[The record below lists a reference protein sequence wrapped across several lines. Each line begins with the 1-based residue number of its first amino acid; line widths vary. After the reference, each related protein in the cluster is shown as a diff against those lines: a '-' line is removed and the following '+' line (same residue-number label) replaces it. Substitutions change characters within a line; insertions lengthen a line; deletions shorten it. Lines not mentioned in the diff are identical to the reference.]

1 MDAAGTTPR
10 PLRWAPAWFQWSVFP
25 AVLAGSVWASVLLM
39 DRGWEPALA
48 ILGPQL
54 LALAS
59 IALLER
65 VHPLHRSWL
74 HSKGDLSVDVR
85 HALTIGSSLALA
97 GPITLAMGVAI
108 AGWLSERFGM
118 GLWPDAWPLLAQLGA
133 ALVVGE
139 LPQYWVHRL
148 EHERPWLWRFHALHH
163 SAPRLYW
170 LNAARFHPI
179 DILMN
184 YVPSYL
190 LLIALGCSPSILAL
204 FGLVSA
210 VHGNFQHANLQLR
223 CGPLN
228 WLFSMAELH
237 RWHHST
243 LLDESNTNYGQQMI
257 VWDVVFGTRFL
268 PKGRRPPEEIGLT
281 GGLSAFPMTYLAQLA
296 SPFRWRRIEEA
307 SQGPRTP
314 TVGAEPSAA
323 PASLQ

>member
-1 MDAAGTTPR
+1 MQAVAHP
-10 PLRWAPAWFQWSVFP
+10 PLALHRAPAWFQWSVFP
-25 AVLAGSVWASVLLM
+25 AVLGASIWGSVLLM
-39 DRGWEPALA
+39 DRGWDPALA

-54 LALAS
+54 LAMAA

-65 VHPLHRSWL
+65 VHPLHASWL
-74 HSKGDLSVDVR
+74 HSTGDLSVDLR
-85 HALTIGSSLALA
+85 HALTIGSALALA
-97 GPITLAMGVAI
+97 GPIALVIGVAV
-108 AGWLSERFGM
+108 AGWLSERFGV
-118 GLWPDAWPLLAQLGA
+118 GLWPDAWPLPAQLGL

-148 EHERPWLWRFHALHH
+148 QHERPWLWRFHALHH

-184 YVPSYL
+184 YFPSYI
-190 LLIALGCSPSILAL
+190 LLIALGCPPESIAL

-237 RWHHST
+237 RWHHSPRI
-243 LLDESNTNYGQQMI
+243 EEANTNYGQQMI

-268 PKGRRPPEEIGLT
+268 PRDRVPPERIGLA

-296 SPFRWRRIEEA
+296 SPFRWKRIEA
-307 SQGPRTP
+307 
-314 TVGAEPSAA
+314 ASAA
-323 PASLQ
+323 SPD

>member
-1 MDAAGTTPR
+1 
-10 PLRWAPAWFQWSVFP
+10 V
-25 AVLAGSVWASVLLM
+25 VLAASVWGSLLLM
-39 DRGWEPALA
+39 DQGWEPALA

-54 LALAS
+54 LAVVG

-65 VHPLHRSWL
+65 VFPLHHSWL
-74 HSKGDLSVDVR
+74 HSKGDLAVDAG
-85 HALTIGSSLALA
+85 HALSIGASLVIA
-97 GPITLAMGVAI
+97 GPIALSIGVAV

-118 GLWPDAWPLLAQLGA
+118 GLWPDAWPLLAQLGL
-133 ALVVGE
+133 ALVLGE

-148 EHERPWLWRFHALHH
+148 QHERPWLWRFHALHH

-184 YVPSYL
+184 YFPAYI
-190 LLIALGCSPSILAL
+190 LLIALGCTPAIIAL
-204 FGLVSA
+204 FGLVAA

-243 LLDESNTNYGQQMI
+243 RVDESNTNYGQQMI

-268 PKGRRPPEEIGLT
+268 PEERQPPEQIGLA
-281 GGLSAFPMTYLAQLA
+281 GDLSAFPMTYLAQLA
-296 SPFRWRRIEEA
+296 SPFRWGRIEAESAGVVGRPDGA
-307 SQGPRTP
+307 S
-314 TVGAEPSAA
+314 PSAVA
-323 PASLQ
+323 VPPS